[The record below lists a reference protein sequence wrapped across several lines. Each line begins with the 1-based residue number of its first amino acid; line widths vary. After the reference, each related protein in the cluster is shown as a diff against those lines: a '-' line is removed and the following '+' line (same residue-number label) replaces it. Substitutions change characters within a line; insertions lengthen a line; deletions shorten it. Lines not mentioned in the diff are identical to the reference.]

1 MDVNEGIYHQLEP
14 NHPDVLPGVV
24 VRGRRNPLHLHLASR
39 LKRARS
45 AACLSYDTL
54 AKAAGVQHANT
65 VFQLERKPDHV
76 PRCDTVEKIA
86 YALGLSPAFLAYGI
100 EADTSQPTEGL
111 RCEGVASRLR
121 QTRTAHGLNMRAL
134 ARAAGLTHTAVRSTE
149 TGASMPGIA
158 TAEALAI
165 ALGVSPAWLAYGLGP
180 MELPGRR
187 RAAVSPAPNPG

>member
-1 MDVNEGIYHQLEP
+1 MYVFNGYHHQLEP
-14 NHPDVLPGVV
+14 RPPDVLPGVV
-24 VRGRRNPLHLHLASR
+24 VRGRRNPLHLGLASR

-54 AKAAGVQHANT
+54 AKAAGVQHPNT

-76 PRCDTVEKIA
+76 PRCDTVERVA

-100 EADTSQPTEGL
+100 EADASQPTDGL

-121 QTRTAHGLNMRAL
+121 ETRIHLGLSVLAL
-134 ARAAGLTHTAVRSTE
+134 ATAAGLSHTAVGNVERGT
-149 TGASMPGIA
+149 MPILA

-165 ALGVSPAWLAYGLGP
+165 ALGVSPGWLAYGLGP
-180 MELPGRR
+180 MELPARR
-187 RAAVSPAPNPG
+187 RAAESPAPSPG